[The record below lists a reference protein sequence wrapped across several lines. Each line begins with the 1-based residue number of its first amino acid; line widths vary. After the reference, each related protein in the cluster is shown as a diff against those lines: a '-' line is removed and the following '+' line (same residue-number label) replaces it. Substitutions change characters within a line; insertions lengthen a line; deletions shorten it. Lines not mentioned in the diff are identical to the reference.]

1 MKKIMLSL
9 FCKWCSQKAMSKLSE
24 KDFVNLEKNTKKF
37 KVPKTPSKETREVA
51 CNNDSYDFWTW
62 LTPFV
67 ITRKTKTD
75 LGVEYPANIST
86 SDQCYFNIVDERLN
100 NVDPT
105 LKMKQNPSL
114 KRNLTLTQRQ
124 KSILKHCYNVV
135 STLLQRSLNPV

>member
-24 KDFVNLEKNTKKF
+24 KDFVNPEKNTKKF
-37 KVPKTPSKETREVA
+37 KVPKIPSKETREVA

-86 SDQCYFNIVDERLN
+86 SDQCSFNVLDERWN

-105 LKMKQNPSL
+105 LKMKQNPTL
-114 KRNLTLTQRQ
+114 KSEPDVDTTS
-124 KSILKHCYNVV
+124 KKYFK
-135 STLLQRSLNPV
+135 TLLQRCIDIAST